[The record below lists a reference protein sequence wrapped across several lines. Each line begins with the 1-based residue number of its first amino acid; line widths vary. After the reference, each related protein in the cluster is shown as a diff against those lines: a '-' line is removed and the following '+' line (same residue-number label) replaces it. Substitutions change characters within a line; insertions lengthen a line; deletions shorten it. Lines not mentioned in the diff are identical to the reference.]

1 MNVLLEI
8 DGVLIVEKDL
18 EFSVDVSGL
27 EFVLECILELFVLL
41 GTKTEPKLDLCN
53 SKEGWL
59 GGPAELLLSNSGFVI
74 LGSDAKV
81 ELFVSVFKL
90 NGLLSDVKAFSFISG
105 ENGVAKGDLTKTL
118 LVVGFF

>member
-1 MNVLLEI
+1 MNALLET

-18 EFSVDVSGL
+18 EFSMEVSGL
-27 EFVLECILELFVLL
+27 EFVLEGILELLVLL

-59 GGPAELLLSNSGFVI
+59 TGPAELLLSKAGFAI
-74 LGSDAKV
+74 LGSDTNV
-81 ELFVSVFKL
+81 ESFVSVFKL
-90 NGLLSDVKAFSFISG
+90 NGLLRDVNAFSFNSG
-105 ENGVAKGDLTKTL
+105 ENGDAKGDLTNTL